1 MFDRL
6 DARQLSWDSE
16 VAGGGMFV
24 SGELQDYLA
33 DFARAAEARG
43 LPANAPGANWVS
55 FAPIVRGSHISLSVA
70 RHQIQVNLN
79 NEHDVDRKQFDQL
92 YASRHEIEVEAGE
105 GLIWEKK
112 DGRKKTAI
120 RVTLESGYEDG
131 DWASQHAW
139 ALDMVGRFHRIFGRR
154 LA

>member
-1 MFDRL
+1 M
-6 DARQLSWDSE
+6 
-16 VAGGGMFV
+16 

-43 LPANAPGANWVS
+43 LPAKAPGSNWVS
-55 FAPIVRGSHISLSVA
+55 FAPIVRGSHISLSDA

-79 NEHDVDRKQFDQL
+79 NEHDVDREQLDQL

-105 GLIWEKK
+105 GLTWEKK

-120 RVTLESGYEDG
+120 RVALESGYEDG